1 MPSLLLAR
9 LRRALRPGAG
19 RGPDGVRTGSGASA
33 GSDGARSV
41 ARAGRWRRRLTRRR
55 VIAGSTAL
63 GLAAAAV
70 GWAVWP
76 ERTSWSATDA
86 VITVHSGPDGTEP
99 VQLDTTFFLPHAAS
113 AAHPVPAV
121 LLAHGFGGTK
131 QSVRADAE
139 DLADL
144 GYAVL
149 TYTARG
155 FGRSGGQIHLDHP
168 DYEVRDASRLLDWL
182 AQRPEIRTDASGD
195 PRVGVV
201 GGSYGGGLAL
211 LLAAHDHRVDAI
223 VPMVTWHDLARSFL
237 PESTGRDPVDGVF
250 KKGWAGLFFGSGGM
264 TGPGGLTA
272 PGDATGPG
280 SGPDGTEAGDPA
292 EREPGAGT
300 PPGAAGGDP
309 ACGRFAAD
317 VCAAYLR
324 IATSG
329 RADADAVA
337 LLRRSSPAGVLDR
350 ITAPTLLIQG
360 EADTLF
366 PLSEADANARG
377 IAANG
382 TPVRVAWF
390 TGGHDGGNGPQSDQD
405 RIRYLTAQWLDHYLK
420 GTGPAPS
427 TSFTWSRIA
436 GFDALDRGLV
446 ASGFTATAYPGITGT
461 SRVRVPVA
469 GPAQRIAN
477 PPDGNPAAISALPF
491 AGDLSALLDRVTG
504 DLPGQHA
511 RFESAPLTEAV
522 DVVGAPTVRIRAASP
537 TGEAVLFVK
546 LYDVD
551 PDGPATLANGLVA
564 PVRLTG
570 LPADITAA
578 RPVGVTLPAIVRRI
592 EAGHRLRIVVATA
605 DQAYATPA
613 EPVTYTVALGD
624 SAPAGAAPGNS
635 AAAAPAPLTGAEVSL
650 PTVAGEPIATSAAV
664 WRWVLVGLLA
674 AIVLGLVVLVAV
686 LRRRHRRQDTSVV
699 AEYADTPLVVRD
711 LRKEYAD
718 GFVAVSRIG
727 FEVRRGQVVG
737 LLGPNGAGK
746 TTTLRVL
753 MGLTR
758 PTAGEIYVFGH
769 RLTPGSPVLSRIGAL
784 VEGPGFLPHLSGLE
798 NLRAYWRATG
808 RPWEDAHLDEAL
820 EIAGLGDSV
829 HRKIRTYSH
838 GMRQRLAIAQA
849 MLGLPELLVLDEPT
863 DGLDPPQIAEM
874 RRVLRRYATD
884 GRAVLVSSHLL
895 AEVEQTCTHAVVVH
909 KGQIVAAGAVEEIV
923 GESPS
928 TQFDVSDPEAARAVL
943 DRLSGVR
950 VLPGTNGAL
959 VVDTNGTARSEVV
972 AELVRAGIAVDRVVP
987 RRRLED
993 AFLALVGENS
1003 RGSGD
1008 R

>member
-1 MPSLLLAR
+1 MRSPLSGAAVRRVLSNRRRVVAASVVVVLLA
-9 LRRALRPGAG
+9 ALLVWLARPEGAG
-19 RGPDGVRTGSGASA
+19 FRTESAPVTVRSGPAGDEPITLDTTFYLPDGASA
-33 GSDGARSV
+33 GAK
-41 ARAGRWRRRLTRRR
+41 
-55 VIAGSTAL
+55 
-63 GLAAAAV
+63 
-70 GWAVWP
+70 
-76 ERTSWSATDA
+76 
-86 VITVHSGPDGTEP
+86 
-99 VQLDTTFFLPHAAS
+99 
-113 AAHPVPAV
+113 VPAV

-131 QSVRADAE
+131 DSVRSDAE
-139 DLADL
+139 DLVAR

-149 TYTARG
+149 TWTARG
-155 FGRSGGQIHLDHP
+155 FGRSGGQIHLDNP
-168 DYEVRDASRLLDWL
+168 DYEIRDGQRLLDWL
-182 AQRPEIRTDASGD
+182 AARPEIRTDSAGD

-211 LLAAHDHRVDAI
+211 LLAAQDPRVDAI
-223 VPMVTWHDLARSFL
+223 VPMITWNDLSRAFL
-237 PESTGRDPVDGVF
+237 PESTGKPATEGVF
-250 KKGWAGLFFGSGGM
+250 KKGWAGIFFGGGGNAGSGPAGLSGS
-264 TGPGGLTA
+264 TGAAQPEQAPTAAGAPSPQPGA
-272 PGDATGPG
+272 GPG
-280 SGPDGTEAGDPA
+280 SGPGRGPAGPADPS
-292 EREPGAGT
+292 
-300 PPGAAGGDP
+300 
-309 ACGRFAAD
+309 CGRFAAD

-324 IATSG
+324 IATTG
-329 RADADAVA
+329 RADQAAVD

-350 ITAPTLLIQG
+350 IKSPTLLVQG

-366 PLSEADANARG
+366 PLTEADANARG

-390 TGGHDGGNGPQSDQD
+390 TGGHDGGEGPTSDSD
-405 RIRYLTAQWLDHYLK
+405 RVKFLTAQWLDHYVK
-420 GTGPAPS
+420 GEGPAPGDD
-427 TSFTWSRIA
+427 FTFSRIA

-446 ASGFTATAYPGITGT
+446 ATGYRTTDYPGVAGTG
-461 SRVRVPVA
+461 RREIPVS
-469 GPAQRIAN
+469 GPAQPVAN
-477 PPDGNPAAISALPF
+477 PPNGNPAAISSVPF
-491 AGDLSALLDRVTG
+491 AGALGSLLDGVAG
-504 DLPGQHA
+504 DIPGQHA
-511 RFESAPLTEAV
+511 RFESAPLDRAV
-522 DVVGAPTVRIRAASP
+522 DVVGAPTVQVRAASP

-551 PDGPATLANGLVA
+551 PNGAATLPDGLVA

-570 LPADITAA
+570 LPETVEAA
-578 RPVGVTLPAIVRRI
+578 TPVTVTLPAIVRRI
-592 EAGHRLRIVVATA
+592 EAGHRLRVVVATS
-605 DQAYATPA
+605 DQAYTTPA
-613 EPVTYTVALGD
+613 QPTVYTVAAGD
-624 SAPAGAAPGNS
+624 
-635 AAAAPAPLTGAEVSL
+635 APLVL
-650 PTVAGEPIATSAAV
+650 PTVTGEPIPTSAAV

-674 AIVLGLVVLVAV
+674 AIAVGLVVVV
-686 LRRRHRRQDTSVV
+686 LLARRRHRRQDSSIHP
-699 AEYADTPLVVRD
+699 EYAGVPLAVRD

-718 GFVAVSRIG
+718 GFVAVSHVD
-727 FEVRRGQVVG
+727 FEVHPGQVVG

-753 MGLTR
+753 MGLTQ

-769 RLTPGSPVLSRIGAL
+769 RLVPGSPVLSRIGAL

-798 NLRAYWRATG
+798 NLKAYWRATG
-808 RPWEDAHLDEAL
+808 RPEADAHFEQAL

-829 HRKIRTYSH
+829 HRKTRKYSH

-874 RRVLRRYATD
+874 RRVLQRYATD

-895 AEVEQTCTHAVVVH
+895 AEVEQTCTHAVVVN
-909 KGQIVAAGAVEEIV
+909 KGRIVASGPVAEIV

-928 TQFDVSDPEAARAVL
+928 VLFDVTDPDAARAVL
-943 DRLSGVR
+943 DRLDGVR
-950 VLPGTNGAL
+950 VLPDADGGL

-972 AELVRAGIAVDRVVP
+972 AELVRAGIGVDRVVP